1 MLLLALPRTCFG
13 QPDGFQEYVALK
25 PANVAPVPAAGGD
38 GAGAAASTTD
48 GQGNQADEEF
58 VHVEKTSAENR
69 AAANGGGPG
78 GAATASASRGDDNDD
93 GPDASEM
100 PQLFSTRR
108 PRDARAGASS
118 AAKSV
123 VKGIAGGF
131 AALVAAPVIG
141 AKEGGARGFVKG
153 LGAGIVAAVALPVAG
168 VCVGAVQ
175 LGRGIAN
182 TPSAIKQSMKGKHWD
197 ERRRK
202 WVDYDPKLVLSLED
216 GGAAASG
223 SVSGDAA
230 TKNVKETELY
240 ELLQVEPSASPEEI
254 KRAYYKLARKLHPDH
269 NKDDPNANE
278 QFQKLSQA

>member
-1 MLLLALPRTCFG
+1 MQA
-13 QPDGFQEYVALK
+13 DGFREHVALK
-25 PANVAPVPAAGGD
+25 PGNVIMVPIVAPTSQGD
-38 GAGAAASTTD
+38 
-48 GQGNQADEEF
+48 
-58 VHVEKTSAENR
+58 AE
-69 AAANGGGPG
+69 
-78 GAATASASRGDDNDD
+78 ASASGTQAQAQAHADVGGGTGGNGHGHDCESHGHECHGHDDD
-93 GPDASEM
+93 GPEM

-123 VKGIAGGF
+123 AKGFAGGI

-141 AKEGGARGFVKG
+141 AREGGARGFVKG

-182 TPSAIKQSMKGKHWD
+182 TPTAINQSMKGKHWD

-216 GGAAASG
+216 EAAGRGGGSG
-223 SVSGDAA
+223 ESGNGSKDAP
-230 TKNVKETELY
+230 KETELY
-240 ELLQVEPSASPEEI
+240 ELLQVEPTASPDEI

-269 NKDDPNANE
+269 NKDDPNANA